1 MRLIFIALGT
11 IALAGCATSRPP
23 EQVSHW
29 DLCEYTMNGGN
40 NAMIAQREAARRN
53 LDCAP
58 YYPMILAKRRGD
70 AQALQDAAKYFNRRA
85 QPAPAIVPPVSCR
98 SYRVGNQVQT
108 DCN

>member
-1 MRLIFIALGT
+1 MRALLFIAV
-11 IALAGCATSRPP
+11 ASLAGCAGRPP
-23 EQVSHW
+23 AQVSDW
-29 DLCEYTMNGGN
+29 DLCDYTMNGGN
-40 NAMIAQREAARRN
+40 DAMVAQREASRRN

-85 QPAPAIVPPVSCR
+85 QPAPAISPPVSCR